1 MISNESD
8 DVPIVNRMK
17 KQTNHKSR
25 RKLLID
31 AARAGL
37 AAALLP
43 LSAFSNAE
51 PQKSGL
57 IIAENEKPGTTD
69 WQLTFIKSEQYRS
82 KLIEGYCSK
91 TSVRSVLISTEWAIM
106 GVKVAVLSKKWDH
119 SL

>member
-51 PQKSGL
+51 SQKSGL
-57 IIAENEKPGTTD
+57 IIDENKKTGTTD

-91 TSVRSVLISTEWAIM
+91 TSVRSGESLDIFLNAASQTDISI
-106 GVKVAVLSKKWDH
+106 DIY
-119 SL
+119 